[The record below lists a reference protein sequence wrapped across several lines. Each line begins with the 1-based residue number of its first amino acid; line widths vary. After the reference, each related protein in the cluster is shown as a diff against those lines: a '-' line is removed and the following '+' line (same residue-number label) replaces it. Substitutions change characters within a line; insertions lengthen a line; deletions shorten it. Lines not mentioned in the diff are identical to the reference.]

1 VSGNVAWNLAGL
13 SNSIGAFVPAGRFTT
28 GYISNLR
35 VDSTGL
41 YATNAATIP
50 VPTEPFTELAGTVFL
65 QNDATL
71 TDQTGTQTLA
81 AVGTA
86 AGNALNPF

>member
-1 VSGNVAWNLAGL
+1 M
-13 SNSIGAFVPAGRFTT
+13 SNCVGAFVPAGRYTT

-50 VPTEPFTELAGTVFL
+50 VPTAPFAELAGTVFL

-71 TDQTGTQTLA
+71 TDQTGTQTLT

>member
-1 VSGNVAWNLAGL
+1 M
-13 SNSIGAFVPAGRFTT
+13 
-28 GYISNLR
+28 
-35 VDSTGL
+35 
-41 YATNAATIP
+41 
-50 VPTEPFTELAGTVFL
+50 PTEPFTELAGTVFL

-71 TDQTGTQTLA
+71 TDQTGTQTLT